1 MDSERL
7 HGREG
12 GFHGEVANSIQQ
24 KGGHKLLSVF

>member
-12 GFHGEVANSIQQ
+12 GFHGEVANSIQLE
-24 KGGHKLLSVF
+24 GGP